1 MTNNYSAF
9 DLLSLSVM
17 WLNVQYVVCEMGR
30 LVLELSCGCGPF
42 PGLVLHLLVSTFR
55 QLQKVQVGFLYD
67 GIDWD
72 KIMSANLAQNITYH
86 TSWEKLET
94 CMH

>member
-1 MTNNYSAF
+1 MAV
-9 DLLSLSVM
+9 DQDCV
-17 WLNVQYVVCEMGR
+17 
-30 LVLELSCGCGPF
+30 

-55 QLQKVQVGFLYD
+55 QLQKVLGGFLYD

-86 TSWEKLET
+86 TSLGKKTTKLET